1 MHDFA
6 ASFVD
11 ALTARYPQDEARTDE
26 LRALSESIVELAAAR
41 ASSDDL
47 GIAVTALSELIAAST
62 VFSPWR
68 ERPKLTVFGSARV
81 GEDDPHYAMAEQ
93 VSAAMAARG
102 WITVSGAGPGIME
115 AAARGAGRDHTLGVN
130 VDLPFEQSANPYVD
144 AETRLVEMKYFFTR
158 KVALTKESHA
168 FVFFPGGLGTL
179 DEAYELLTL
188 MHTGKTNPSP
198 IILVDTAD
206 GTYWDRWLHFMEGSV
221 MSAGYLDT
229 DSECLWDI
237 RHSVEGAVEAIEHYY
252 SNFVRFSLTAGRA
265 TIELRRAPSATQ
277 LDAISRVEPGFAPV
291 RVEGTT
297 VSFAFD
303 GRSYVA
309 LRRVIDEF
317 NRAG

>member
-6 ASFVD
+6 DAFVE
-11 ALTARYPQDEARTDE
+11 ALTARYPQDEERRDE
-26 LRALSESIVELAAAR
+26 LRTLTESIVELAAAR

-47 GIAVTALSELIAAST
+47 GIAVNALTELVAASA
-62 VFSPWR
+62 VFSPWH

-81 GEDDPHYAMAEQ
+81 GESDPHYAMAERL
-93 VSAAMAARG
+93 SAAMAERG

-115 AAARGAGRDHTLGVN
+115 AAARGAGREHTIGVN

-158 KVALTKESHA
+158 KVALTKESLA

-188 MHTGKTNPSP
+188 MHTGKTKPSP
-198 IILVDTAD
+198 IILMDTPE
-206 GTYWDRWLHFMEGSV
+206 GTYWDQWRHFMEGSV
-221 MSAGYLDT
+221 MSAGYLDG
-229 DSECLWDI
+229 DSECLWDLCDSI
-237 RHSVEGAVEAIEHYY
+237 DEAVAAIEHYY
-252 SNFVRFSLTAGRA
+252 SNFVRFRLAAGRA
-265 TIELRRAPSATQ
+265 TIELRHAPSEARLTA
-277 LDAISRVEPGFAPV
+277 LAEVEPHFAPYAAQ
-291 RVEGTT
+291 GTA

-309 LRRVIDEF
+309 LRRVIDEL
-317 NRAG
+317 NRAR

>member
-6 ASFVD
+6 DSFVD
-11 ALTARYPQDEARTDE
+11 ALTARYPQDAERTDE
-26 LRALSESIVELAAAR
+26 LRALTESIVELAAAR

-47 GIAVTALSELIAAST
+47 GIAVRALNELVAASA
-62 VFSPWR
+62 VFSPWH

-81 GEDDPHYAMAEQ
+81 ADSDPHYAMAERL
-93 VSAAMAARG
+93 SAAMAERG

-115 AAARGAGRDHTLGVN
+115 AAARGAGREHTIGVN
-130 VDLPFEQSANPYVD
+130 VDLPFEQSANPFVD

-158 KVALTKESHA
+158 KVALTKESLA

-188 MHTGKTNPSP
+188 MHTGKTRPSP
-198 IILVDTAD
+198 IILMDTPE
-206 GTYWDRWLHFMEGSV
+206 GTYWDQWLHFMERSV
-221 MSAGYLDT
+221 MAPGYLDG
-229 DSECLWDI
+229 DSECLWEVC
-237 RHSVEGAVEAIEHYY
+237 HSIDEAVATIEHYY

-265 TIELRRAPSATQ
+265 TIELRRAPS
-277 LDAISRVEPGFAPV
+277 EPQTAALAEREPRFAPYT
-291 RVEGTT
+291 VEGTS

-309 LRRVIDEF
+309 LRRVIDEL
-317 NRAG
+317 NRAS